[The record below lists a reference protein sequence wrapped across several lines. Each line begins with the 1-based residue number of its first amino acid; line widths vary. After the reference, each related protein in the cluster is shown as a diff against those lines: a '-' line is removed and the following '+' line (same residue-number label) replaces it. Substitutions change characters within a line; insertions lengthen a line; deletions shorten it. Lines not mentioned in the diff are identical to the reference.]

1 MASSRLADRA
11 QSVTPVGLADAVAP
25 GAAGTL
31 WLTSYPPGADPRTAA
46 GTAREVSI
54 AGAPLG
60 PQLRIPAGY
69 LIEQATDRGLLLA
82 PVAPRPG
89 TMAYRLWDPGAGPLH
104 RRPRRDRIARPPRS
118 QLPMTAKLGQHSER
132 PLCPAGQ
139 RAGRSGFLHWLR
151 TLTAS
156 SQHVAWPGWCDC
168 QTPRLLFAAASKAR
182 NGSSRLASRP
192 ARSPALPTDTLRGG

>member
-89 TMAYRLWDPGAGPLH
+89 TMAYRLWDPGAGPLD